1 MKSDL
6 NSEQN
11 FRLGL
16 TGALACQLIWGFLPI
31 FWQSLKPVNC
41 WVIILYRIFTMACY
55 SLICARFRYT
65 FKEIFAPLR
74 DHHVRRKYF
83 TAGLILTINWSIYI
97 YAINTEHVIQSTI
110 GYYIEPLV
118 VCLFGII
125 LFKEELSKYNLAA
138 MLLALS
144 AVVLILVHF
153 HQVPMIALGL
163 ALSFSTYSA
172 IKKTAQV
179 EPLLAIVYETLIY
192 GPLALIGI
200 IIVETRGVG
209 ALGVASNMQFLGLM
223 ITGLV
228 TWLPMFLFGI
238 AARHIPLVLVGLLQ
252 YISPSITLVCGILL
266 FKEAID
272 IYEIIAFGIIW
283 LGLIIYSIG
292 GIKSINKNRA

>member
-1 MKSDL
+1 MESSTK
-6 NSEQN
+6 EQN

-31 FWQSLKPVNC
+31 FWQSLKPINC
-41 WVIILYRIFTMACY
+41 WVIILYRIFTMAVY
-55 SLICARFRYT
+55 SLICARFKYT
-65 FKEIFAPLR
+65 FKQIFEPLK
-74 DHHVRRKYF
+74 DHAVRRKYF
-83 TAGLILTINWSIYI
+83 SAGLILTINWSIYI

-118 VCLFGII
+118 VCLFGIV
-125 LFKEELSKYNLAA
+125 LFKEELNRYNLAA
-138 MLLALS
+138 MILALS
-144 AVVLILVHF
+144 AVALILIHF

-172 IKKTAQV
+172 IKKTARV
-179 EPLLAIVYETLIY
+179 EPLLAIVYETLLY

-200 IIVETRGVG
+200 IIVESKGLG
-209 ALGVASNMQFLGLM
+209 AIGLASNMQLLGIL

-238 AARHIPLVLVGLLQ
+238 AAKHIPLILVGLLQ
-252 YISPSITLVCGILL
+252 YISPTITLALGILL

-272 IYEIIAFGIIW
+272 FYEIIAFGIIW
-283 LGLIIYSIG
+283 LGLIIYTLG
-292 GIKSINKNRA
+292 GIKSIKKNRA